1 MQDIESPPDPFRF
14 GWRYVPH
21 VDAHGRKRW
30 VQTPLTLED
39 VLHPQEGDHIPE
51 NSQQEHD
58 RRYLANVLEMKLADK
73 PHMLVLSDCLINWGV
88 PGLGNHS
95 PDVSVF
101 DGVRNP
107 KRNWK
112 TLYVAKEKARPLL
125 TIEIVSPDPHDK
137 KARDNDVVTKVQ
149 EYYRAGV
156 PLYVVV
162 DQERDGAPR
171 KLIGYRRGPHKYVR
185 MRPDAQGRLLLKPL
199 RLLVGLRDER
209 VVCWDA
215 DSGEEIGDLAA
226 MAQARQHAEAER
238 EAEMQARQAAE
249 AEREAEA
256 QARQAAEAALEEAQA
271 RIRALE
277 ARARRKGGRGSAR

>member
-14 GWRYVPH
+14 GWRYVPL

-125 TIEIVSPDPHDK
+125 AIEIVSPDPHDK

-156 PLYVVV
+156 PLYLLV

-171 KLIGYRRGPHKYVR
+171 KLICYRRGPRKYAR
-185 MRPDAQGRLLLKPL
+185 IRPDAQGRVLLKPL

-215 DSGEEIGDLAA
+215 DSGEEIGDLTA
-226 MAQARQHAEAER
+226 MAQAWHAAEAAR
-238 EAEMQARQAAE
+238 EAEAQARQ
-249 AEREAEA
+249 AEA
-256 QARQAAEAALEEAQA
+256 QARQAAEAALAEAQA

-277 ARARRKGGRGSAR
+277 SQTRRQRNKR

>member
-51 NSQQEHD
+51 NSQQELD
-58 RRYLANVLEMKLADK
+58 RSYLAMLLRCRLADN
-73 PHMLVLSDCLINWGV
+73 PRMLVLSDCLINWGV

-112 TLYVAKEKARPLL
+112 TFYVAKEKAQPLL
-125 TIEIVSPDPHDK
+125 IIEIVSPDPHDK
-137 KARDNDVVTKVQ
+137 KARDNDVVIKVQ

-156 PLYVVV
+156 PLYLLV

-171 KLIGYRRGPHKYVR
+171 KLICYRRGPRKYAR
-185 MRPDAQGRLLLKPL
+185 IRPDAQGRLLLKPL
-199 RLLVGLRDER
+199 RLRVGLCEER

-215 DSGEEIGDLAA
+215 VTGEELGDLAA
-226 MAQARQHAEAER
+226 MDQARR
-238 EAEMQARQAAE
+238 S
-249 AEREAEA
+249 
-256 QARQAAEAALEEAQA
+256 AEAALVEAQA
-271 RIRALE
+271 RIRELE
-277 ARARRKGGRGSAR
+277 AQAGRKRRTK